1 MIKEKDSVGPFLAVQ
16 GLRVHT
22 FKAEGM
28 GSNPGQGTK
37 IPHTIQHS
45 LKKKKNQKNNNVEK
59 EGKEVRYEVKMTT
72 K

>member
-1 MIKEKDSVGPFLAVQ
+1 MGPFLAAQ

-37 IPHTIQHS
+37 IPHAIQHS
-45 LKKKKNQKNNNVEK
+45 LKKKIKKITMWK
-59 EGKEVRYEVKMTT
+59 KRGRRLGMKLK
-72 K
+72 

>member
-37 IPHTIQHS
+37 IPHAIQHS
-45 LKKKKNQKNNNVEK
+45 LKKKKIIKIIMWK
-59 EGKEVRYEVKMTT
+59 KRGRRLGMKLK
-72 K
+72 

>member
-1 MIKEKDSVGPFLAVQ
+1 VIKEKDSMGPFLAAQ

-37 IPHTIQHS
+37 IPHAIQHS
-45 LKKKKNQKNNNVEK
+45 LKKKKIKK
-59 EGKEVRYEVKMTT
+59 ITMWKKRGRRLGMKLK
-72 K
+72 